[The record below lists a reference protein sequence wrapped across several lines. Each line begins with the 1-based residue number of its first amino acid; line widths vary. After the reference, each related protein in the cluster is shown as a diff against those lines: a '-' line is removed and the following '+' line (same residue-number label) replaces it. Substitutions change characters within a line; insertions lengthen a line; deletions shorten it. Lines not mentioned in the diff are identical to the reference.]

1 MAKQRVKCFNPK
13 WRHWQSEYLC
23 NRQKTR
29 VHWPE
34 SPTSEGTVVPW
45 TERMFNA
52 MPERLTLIMLF
63 PVNHFLIANAR
74 GQGTNWLG
82 QFGHWKLPGPSVNT
96 LASGNRSHTGHKNEH
111 KFYVKFCQKCKHLSS
126 NSHTLAFHEAPGS
139 LFSVLQSFYKNNN
152 ERSFVLRKNCSL
164 FTPVRYTVF
173 CQAPSFKNN
182 STEWSKRKRKI
193 NTAS

>member
-1 MAKQRVKCFNPK
+1 MNLDIKVRIPPPNHWLRVSFSLGNFYRIKEEIFQMAKQRVKCFNPK

-23 NRQKTR
+23 NRQNTR
-29 VHWPE
+29 VRWPE
-34 SPTSEGTVVPW
+34 SPTSKGTVVPW
-45 TERMFNA
+45 KERMFNA

-96 LASGNRSHTGHKNEH
+96 LASGNRSHTGHKNEY
-111 KFYVKFCQKCKHLSS
+111 KFYMKFCQKCNHLSS

-139 LFSVLQSFYKNNN
+139 LFSVLQSFYKNRQWK
-152 ERSFVLRKNCSL
+152 ELCS
-164 FTPVRYTVF
+164 
-173 CQAPSFKNN
+173 
-182 STEWSKRKRKI
+182 
-193 NTAS
+193 